1 MPSSTGPRNA
11 LEAYALT
18 ARDNPGT
25 SRHRRE
31 IAGSR
36 IPLRTP
42 VRLSA
47 DESVIDSGSVMV
59 TAVAGDVFAGS
70 FDVTLD
76 TGEHLTGTFNPT
88 ACPSLN
94 SVTPMPCM

>member
-1 MPSSTGPRNA
+1 
-11 LEAYALT
+11 
-18 ARDNPGT
+18 
-25 SRHRRE
+25 
-31 IAGSR
+31 
-36 IPLRTP
+36 
-42 VRLSA
+42 
-47 DESVIDSGSVMV
+47 VIDSGSVMV